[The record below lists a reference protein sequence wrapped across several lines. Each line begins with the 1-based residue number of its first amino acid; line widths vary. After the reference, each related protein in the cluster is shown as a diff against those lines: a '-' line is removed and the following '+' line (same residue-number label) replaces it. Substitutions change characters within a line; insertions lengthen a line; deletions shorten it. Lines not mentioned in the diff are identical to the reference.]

1 MYPVPRKTVQPSRP
15 ASQGLTGL
23 TQPAYRI
30 PATAAVAALESD
42 ASQGLSQAEAAR
54 RLLQFGPNELATA
67 APVSHWRRLLAQF
80 TNPLVLLLLG
90 ATLISVGAWLLEGA
104 HGLPYEALAIVAIV
118 LINALIG
125 FYQEARAEAAVEA
138 LKQMGAA
145 TALVLREGHP
155 QNIAARELVPG
166 DILLVEEAA

>member
-1 MYPVPRKTVQPSRP
+1 MHPVPHKTLQTALPTG
-15 ASQGLTGL
+15 AQLAGL

-30 PATAAVAALESD
+30 PAAAAVAELKSD
-42 ASQGLSQAEAAR
+42 VSQGLSQAEAAR
-54 RLLQFGPNELATA
+54 RLLHFGPNELATA
-67 APVSHWRRLLAQF
+67 APVPPWRRLLAQF
-80 TNPLVLLLLG
+80 SNPLVLLLLG

-145 TALVLREGHP
+145 TALVLREG
-155 QNIAARELVPG
+155 
-166 DILLVEEAA
+166 